1 VTKFAELV
9 AWLLAPAIFVA
20 MIAVTG
26 PTNLMGDFRAFYCAG
41 KVVAHGANPY
51 LEEPLHSCEVRAQ
64 PPAVPAFLPSVT
76 IPAPLPPTA
85 LAAFVPL
92 TLLPFP
98 YAAAVYVLLL
108 IAAMIGAVALFAR
121 ATGVSSILLNLAF
134 AGITA
139 TQTYFLGQPTPFVFL
154 ALAAAAVFVRSGRW
168 IAASACAVAA
178 LAEPAI
184 APPVLLAMLI
194 ALPRTRLPIVALGA
208 LFGAAG
214 AAVSGLPVSI
224 AYVRDVVPAHALS
237 NAYEWQFS
245 LTSILTS
252 IGVAAPP
259 AVRAGEVMYGV
270 MVILGVGIALRMWR
284 SRGDRTALVL
294 IPPAFA
300 VFGGVH
306 VHAQQIAVAFPAILA
321 IYAQY
326 PRLRNMAAT
335 AVALVMIPWN
345 VMSASVM
352 TGFIPLLIGWFA
364 RATMGAR
371 RGLVLTGVAALIAV
385 SVLALALAGAGPPD
399 THFVAR
405 SYPPG
410 ALAESSWGDF
420 SRAVLARPSVLL
432 QWLRIPVLAGLAIG
446 LITITR
452 AACTPQVQV

>member
-26 PTNLMGDFRAFYCAG
+26 PTNLMGDFRSFYCAG

-64 PPAVPAFLPSVT
+64 PPAVPEFLPSVT

-92 TLLPFP
+92 ALLPFP

-245 LTSILTS
+245 LTSI
-252 IGVAAPP
+252 GC
-259 AVRAGEVMYGV
+259 
-270 MVILGVGIALRMWR
+270 
-284 SRGDRTALVL
+284 
-294 IPPAFA
+294 
-300 VFGGVH
+300 
-306 VHAQQIAVAFPAILA
+306 
-321 IYAQY
+321 
-326 PRLRNMAAT
+326 
-335 AVALVMIPWN
+335 
-345 VMSASVM
+345 
-352 TGFIPLLIGWFA
+352 
-364 RATMGAR
+364 
-371 RGLVLTGVAALIAV
+371 
-385 SVLALALAGAGPPD
+385 
-399 THFVAR
+399 
-405 SYPPG
+405 
-410 ALAESSWGDF
+410 
-420 SRAVLARPSVLL
+420 AVLESKLKVPVSSRPRSLTVTL
-432 QWLRIPVLAGLAIG
+432 
-446 LITITR
+446 
-452 AACTPQVQV
+452 